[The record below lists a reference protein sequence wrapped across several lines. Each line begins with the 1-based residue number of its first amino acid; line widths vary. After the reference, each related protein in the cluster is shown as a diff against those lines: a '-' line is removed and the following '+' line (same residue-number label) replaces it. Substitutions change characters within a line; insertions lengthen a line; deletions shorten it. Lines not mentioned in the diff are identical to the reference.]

1 MANEL
6 KITNGQDN
14 VVQRPQMRLAEG
26 HVNFSPGSVNNTVV
40 FGHNMQLKNASII
53 IIGSGNKIV
62 LGKDTIFAGVLY
74 MKGDNQTI
82 EIGDYTTVVGARLLA
97 EEGCDITIGRHCM
110 FSREIEIRTSDAHSV
125 IDVETRRRVNKGRS
139 VSIGDH
145 VWVGMRALFTKGAGI
160 GNDSIVGA
168 NAMVTKHFPESNII
182 VAGSPATVLRQGVTW
197 NRKQQDEF
205 AESDLWHWKS
215 L

>member
-53 IIGSGNKIV
+53 VIGSGNKIL
-62 LGKDTIFAGVLY
+62 LGKETIFAGALY

-82 EIGDYTTVVGARLLA
+82 EIGDYTTVVGAPPR
-97 EEGCDITIGRHCM
+97 GRGLRHHH
-110 FSREIEIRTSDAHSV
+110 RPALHVPARNRDPDAHSV
-125 IDVETRRRVNKGRS
+125 IDVETRKRVNKARS

-168 NAMVTKHFPESNII
+168 NAMVTKRFPESNII

-197 NRKQQDEF
+197 SRKQQDEF
-205 AESDLWHWKS
+205 AESDL
-215 L
+215 